1 MRKAS
6 MKKLTVALLGGCAL
20 TCLAMGSA
28 LVPADAETIEPE
40 IASTENFNVVDGADL
55 SLYTGEATDA
65 ETDNNGMRFRFEVS
79 VTTFESLL
87 NADKTGFD
95 GEWYGFAAYV
105 VPTYLLETTETATTK
120 DVVNSSYVYKEELP
134 FEKWTL
140 DTGYTSVKNSDANG
154 QVYYACAYLY
164 NMPFYTY
171 NVEYSACASIQ
182 SSQTSIAYT
191 NTVTRSMTTT
201 AQNAIA
207 SGDYASNETTTDLL
221 NEYVV
226 AENEINNFDFS
237 NSLEFSGRNIWQ
249 RTSADYAGKSEWHK
263 EWGGRTGVAQLSES
277 NIYADPN
284 KSSPVVAINFAPR
297 QLKSAYEGYTHIVFS
312 MYIDDPNNQIEWF
325 NFVGDG
331 ANVGA
336 QIPASEIVRG
346 AWKEYALPIDTF
358 INNYDNFLQSSASSY
373 LGMRRKA
380 GTPTA
385 LNLFIDS
392 IYVANMPTAA
402 FETSLPEQLVGVEF
416 TLPTATVGNAETVT
430 YTLTKPDTST
440 ETVTAG
446 QAYTADT
453 AGTYTLTVDV
463 TTAAGLKASASM
475 TFEVVAESSG
485 KHEINN
491 YSTSAKADKTA
502 NQANYYNNVS
512 YVETYA
518 ERTGLMKFV
527 HPTGNQWASIAFE
540 PQLEKSAY
548 ENDTHIVISLYV
560 EGANLAQIQFT
571 QYWASNSALYA
582 QADYVFSSIATGTW
596 VDIEI
601 PIAAFLD
608 NFDAIANSTSSVD
621 VAARMHFKATA
632 KGQTY
637 TLYIDEIYSYKKE
650 ATAALSADVEES
662 STQTLESE
670 ASYVQASVVT
680 AGADKRS
687 LVYNV

>member
-1 MRKAS
+1 

-20 TCLAMGSA
+20 TCLAMGSVI
-28 LVPADAETIEPE
+28 VPADAETIDPA
-40 IASTENFNVVDGADL
+40 IASMSRLDVVDGADL
-55 SLYTGEATDA
+55 YLYTGETTDT
-65 ETDNNGMRFRFEVS
+65 ETDNNGMRFRFEMSTELYELIVN
-79 VTTFESLL
+79 TER
-87 NADKTGFD
+87 TGFTANN
-95 GEWYGFAAYV
+95 EFSAMV
-105 VPTYLLETTETATTK
+105 VPTYLLETTEAATTK
-120 DVVNSSYVYKEELP
+120 DVVNSSYTYTEVLS
-134 FEKWTL
+134 FDKWTL
-140 DTGYTSVKNSDANG
+140 DTGITSVKNSDANG

-171 NVEYSACASIQ
+171 NVEYSACLRFISGG
-182 SSQTSIAYT
+182 STSYT

-201 AQNAIA
+201 AQNAID
-207 SGDYASNETTTDLL
+207 SGDYASNATTTDLL

-249 RTSADYAGKSEWHK
+249 AARNNYGYTAYLK
-263 EWGGRTGVAQLSES
+263 EFEGRTGVVKLTDTRNATGV
-277 NIYADPN
+277 YVP
-284 KSSPVVAINFAPR
+284 AINFVPR

-312 MYIDDPNNQIEWF
+312 MYVNDPGNLVEWF
-325 NFVGDG
+325 NFFGNG
-331 ANVGA
+331 TLGA
-336 QIPASEIVRG
+336 QIPGSEIVRG
-346 AWKEYALPIDTF
+346 AWKEYALPIDAF
-358 INNYDNFLQSSASSY
+358 INNYDSFLQGSDTSY
-373 LGMRRKA
+373 LAMRRKA
-380 GTPTA
+380 GKPTY
-385 LNLFIDS
+385 LDIFLDS
-392 IYVANMPTAA
+392 IYVANMPTAE

-416 TLPTATVGNAETVT
+416 TLPTATVGNANTVT

-475 TFEVVAESSG
+475 TFEVVAQSSG

-512 YVETYA
+512 YVETLA
-518 ERTGLMKFV
+518 AFPERSGFMKLV
-527 HPTGNQWASIAFE
+527 HPTRNQWASIAFE

-608 NFDAIANSTSSVD
+608 NFDAIANSTGVVD

-650 ATAALSADVEES
+650 DTAALSADVEES